1 MNSPEDQN
9 IGNQEQPAETFP
21 GTAPENKDFAWLT
34 RKQAREILLS
44 LVPHLG
50 EISPD
55 ASHDQVIAMIRG
67 TMNGEY

>member
-1 MNSPEDQN
+1 MNSPEDQH
-9 IGNQEQPAETFP
+9 IGNPEKPAETFP
-21 GTAPENKDFAWLT
+21 GTTFENQDFAWLT
-34 RKQAREILLS
+34 RAQAREILVS